1 MPPDTSPPV
10 GNCYFW
16 EGRRI
21 NHVSYSRHWRAFS
34 WRGAGGEWGQFHFR
48 VLLLHMHSV

>member
-1 MPPDTSPPV
+1 MPPDTSPLV

-16 EGRRI
+16 ESQRI

-34 WRGAGGEWGQFHFR
+34 WRGTGGEWGRFHFR
-48 VLLLHMHSV
+48 VAVLHTHGV